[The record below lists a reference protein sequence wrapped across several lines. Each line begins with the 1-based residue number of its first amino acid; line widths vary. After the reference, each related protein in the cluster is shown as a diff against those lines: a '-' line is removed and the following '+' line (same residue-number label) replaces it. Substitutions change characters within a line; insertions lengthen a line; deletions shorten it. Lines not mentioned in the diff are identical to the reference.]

1 MARAMWTALAVV
13 AALIALTAGVAG
25 CGSSEKGTDVRKVAL
40 VAPFGDN
47 DPDWTLQ
54 ATQVLEEFPRSLRV
68 GVDTADAS
76 QADDVR
82 AVLEQVSNEG
92 NQLVIAH
99 DSSYADAAEAVAEQT
114 RVPAL
119 VWGERDNPPDGLV
132 GHITVKAK
140 EAGYVAGIVAAK
152 ASNVRKLGIVIADD
166 GSPWALATW
175 NRMAGGFVAGARSID
190 PRTRVLYA
198 QVGGNGKAT
207 VEETRAAGARMM
219 RAGAQHY
226 LILGGSSVVGA
237 QRATEAVEG
246 GGESLYIGAVS
257 DKSSTVHLEEAGAP
271 YLLGSIVWDL
281 RSMLRKAVRD
291 LRAGTFGERPYVL
304 SFRNGGQRIYSSGR
318 TPADA
323 VEAAEEVQG
332 KLESGAIDVPDTP
345 TSDAVEALIAGD
357 TPEG

>member
-1 MARAMWTALAVV
+1 VARAMWTALAVV
-13 AALIALTAGVAG
+13 AALVALTVGVAG

-40 VAPFGDN
+40 VAPFGDD

-54 ATQVLEEFPRSLRV
+54 ATHVLEEFPRTLRV

-76 QADDVR
+76 ETDDIR

-99 DSSYADAAEAVAEQT
+99 DSAYADAAEAVAKET

-119 VWGERDNPPDGLV
+119 VWGERDNPPDGLI
-132 GHITVKAK
+132 GQITVKAK
-140 EAGYVAGIVAAK
+140 EAGYVAGIIAVK
-152 ASNVRKLGIVIADD
+152 ASNLRRLGIVIADD

-190 PRTRVLYA
+190 PRVRFQYA
-198 QVGGNGKAT
+198 QVGSDGQAT
-207 VEETRAAGARMM
+207 AAETRAAGSRMM
-219 RAGAQHY
+219 RAGMQHY
-226 LILGGSSVVGA
+226 LILGGSSAVGA
-237 QRATEAVEG
+237 QRATEAKEG
-246 GGESLYIGAVS
+246 GGETLYIGAVS
-257 DKSSTVHLEEAGAP
+257 DKSSTVHVEESGAP

-281 RSMLRKAVRD
+281 GSVLREAVRD
-291 LRAGTFGERPYVL
+291 VRAGTFGDHPYVL
-304 SFRNGGQRIYSSGR
+304 SFRNGRQSIYASGR
-318 TPADA
+318 APADA
-323 VEAAEEVQG
+323 VEAAEQVEG

-345 TSDAVEALIAGD
+345 TSDAVDALIAGD